1 MLKQYSDW
9 VSKISSHFRPA
20 QLLVFGYLF
29 YLLLAWII
37 LLFPVCHTDHVAAI
51 DSFFTSVSAISTT
64 GLTTVDIGKE
74 YSLIG
79 QIVILIQIQ
88 MGGLGYMTF
97 TSFVTLSIS
106 KSLPKF
112 REEVS
117 LQTYSLPKDISVPEF
132 IKHAVIFSFV
142 CELIGAAVLYFAFRD
157 NQVENPLWQGIF
169 HSISAFCTAG
179 FSLFNNNLA
188 SFRTNI
194 WVNFTISVLCLLGS
208 IGFIAWIEIYKKIR
222 GQKPFVSFATKLI
235 LSMTFCFLLFGSILF
250 FFVSE
255 SIRDLPVSERIF
267 LSFFQ
272 TMSACTTAGFSTLE
286 IPTLFPATLLLLL
299 FLFTFGASPSG
310 TGGGLKNTTFST
322 LAGLVNST
330 LRGRSSIR
338 FWNREIP
345 EKIIQI
351 ATSSF
356 AYYMFLIIASA
367 FVLEWLEGL
376 PLVSILFETASA
388 LSTVG
393 LSMGIDS
400 DLSDAGKLLISLLMF
415 MGRVGILTFGFAIAV
430 KEASV
435 PAEPDNELIL

>member
-9 VSKISSHFRPA
+9 VSKISSRFRPA

-29 YLLLAWII
+29 YLLLAWVI
-37 LLFPVCHTDHVAAI
+37 LLFPVCHTDHVGAL
-51 DSFFTSVSAISTT
+51 DNFFTSVSAISTT

-79 QIVILIQIQ
+79 QIVILLQIQ
-88 MGGLGYMTF
+88 MGGIGYMTF

-117 LQTYSLPKDISVPEF
+117 LQTYSLPKEIPVQEF
-132 IKHAVIFSFV
+132 IRHAVIYTFL
-142 CELIGAAVLYFAFRD
+142 CEVIGSIVLFFAFKAEG
-157 NQVENPLWQGIF
+157 VENPLWQGIF

-188 SFRTNI
+188 SFKTNI
-194 WVNFTISVLCLLGS
+194 WVNSMISVLCILGS
-208 IGFIAWIEIYKKIR
+208 IGFIAWMEFYKKFT
-222 GQKPFVSFATKLI
+222 GQKPSVSFATKLI
-235 LSMTFCFLLFGSILF
+235 LTMTFCFLFFGSILF

-255 SIRDLPVSERIF
+255 SISGLPLSERIF

-286 IPTLFPATLLLLL
+286 IPSLFPATLLLLL

-322 LAGLVNST
+322 LWGLVNST

-345 EKIIQI
+345 AKILQI

-356 AYYMFLIIASA
+356 AYYMFLIVASA
-367 FVLEWLEGL
+367 FILEWIEGL

-400 DLSDAGKLLISLLMF
+400 GLSDAGKLLLSLLMF
-415 MGRVGILTFGFAIAV
+415 MGRVGILTFGFAIAI
-430 KEASV
+430 KENAA
-435 PAEPDNELIL
+435 PAESDNELIL